1 MLKKSVFR
9 FNNIN
14 KSVFVKPL
22 QIVQTNNKHSDLN
35 RFKWLHVCKLFA
47 VCEFISMISLL
58 QTNIFVYIWLMFTNL
73 WGRKKDY
80 YNSLNLNF
88 ITYHVN
94 IKKYTVVFKLMF
106 KFSDFNDVISI
117 NKQKQSSKILNENK
131 TVCSH
136 KFEINLKNI
145 NIYNYKYS

>member
-1 MLKKSVFR
+1 
-9 FNNIN
+9 
-14 KSVFVKPL
+14 
-22 QIVQTNNKHSDLN
+22 
-35 RFKWLHVCKLFA
+35 
-47 VCEFISMISLL
+47 
-58 QTNIFVYIWLMFTNL
+58 
-73 WGRKKDY
+73 
-80 YNSLNLNF
+80 
-88 ITYHVN
+88 
-94 IKKYTVVFKLMF
+94 MF